1 MKTIYAPEYRALLAW
16 LRSQRLAR
24 NLTMRDVG
32 ARLKKPHSWVGK
44 VETGERRLDLM
55 EFVRVCKAIGI
66 DPVRGLRIV
75 TCDTRLVRAAEPPG
89 PYGLDHDA
97 NVGRP
102 DKAVNRQRIPRA
114 PRTPPGP

>member
-1 MKTIYAPEYRALLAW
+1 
-16 LRSQRLAR
+16 
-24 NLTMRDVG
+24 
-32 ARLKKPHSWVGK
+32 
-44 VETGERRLDLM
+44 
-55 EFVRVCKAIGI
+55 
-66 DPVRGLRIV
+66 VRGLRIV